1 MSTHDVNVLRRI
13 KMMRYSFYINVI
25 EFIYIYIYIYIKRE
39 RERER
44 ERLKK

>member
-25 EFIYIYIYIYIKRE
+25 EFIYIYRE

-44 ERLKK
+44 ERVKK